1 MEKQTC
7 CCKEKREATSKLVFE
22 QGDIYYCGDSKC
34 KEEIEK
40 EIQEDHERLTYQGRT
55 FEQYKT
61 SANIHYYA
69 VLGFIGF
76 AIGYF
81 LYILFSSL

>member
-7 CCKEKREATSKLVFE
+7 CCKEKKEATSKLVFE
-22 QGDIYYCGDSKC
+22 QGDLYYCGDPKC

-40 EIQEDHERLTYQGRT
+40 EMQEDFERTLYQGRT

-61 SANIHYYA
+61 SATIHYYA

-76 AIGYF
+76 VFGYF
-81 LYILFSSL
+81 LYVLFSSL